1 MPAMVVVGLQWGDE
15 GKGKATD
22 LLAAGVS
29 YVVRYQGGDNA
40 GHTIVLGD
48 EVFKLHLVPSGV
60 FDPRITPVIGNG
72 VVVNPARLI
81 EEMDALTAR
90 GVDVSRLRVSNAA
103 HVILPHHLALDAALE
118 GDRTGGELGTTNRGI
133 GPAYADRA
141 LRGRAAHGRPGR
153 RGRSCAPGSS
163 AACRLANAILRGR
176 FGQAGFEIEPLVAL
190 AAGWGERLAPYLAET
205 TALLHA
211 ALAAGQRVLLEG
223 AQGALLDLD
232 QGTYPYV
239 TSSNPVA
246 GGASTGSGIGP
257 RQIDRVVGRHEGLRD
272 ARRGRPLPDRAA
284 TTRPA
289 STCASGATSS
299 APRPAAR
306 GAAAGSMRC
315 PCGTPWRSTRSARSC
330 STSWTSC
337 PACRRCAWRWATAL
351 DGRLVDRWPLTVAEL
366 ERAEPVYEAFP
377 GWTADLSAADS
388 MADLPLAA
396 VAFVEAL
403 ERRAGAPITL
413 VSVGPERTQ
422 TITRGSRPA
431 VAA

>member
-141 LRGRAAHGRPGR
+141 LRVGLRMGD
-153 RGRSCAPGSS
+153 
-163 AACRLANAILRGR
+163 LADA
-176 FGQAGFEIEPLVAL
+176 
-190 AAGWGERLAPYLAET
+190 AAGARPARAQR
-205 TALLHA
+205 
-211 ALAAGQRVLLEG
+211 AAGQRHPARPLR
-223 AQGALLDLD
+223 
-232 QGTYPYV
+232 
-239 TSSNPVA
+239 A
-246 GGASTGSGIGP
+246 GGLRDRAPRGARGGLGRSGSRRTSPRRRPCCTPRSRPASACCWKAPRAPCWTWTRAPTRTSPAPTRWPAAPPPAAASGRARSTGSW
-257 RQIDRVVGRHEGLRD
+257 
-272 ARRGRPLPDRAA
+272 
-284 TTRPA
+284 
-289 STCASGATSS
+289 
-299 APRPAAR
+299 
-306 GAAAGSMRC
+306 GS
-315 PCGTPWRSTRSARSC
+315 
-330 STSWTSC
+330 
-337 PACRRCAWRWATAL
+337 
-351 DGRLVDRWPLTVAEL
+351 
-366 ERAEPVYEAFP
+366 
-377 GWTADLSAADS
+377 
-388 MADLPLAA
+388 
-396 VAFVEAL
+396 
-403 ERRAGAPITL
+403 
-413 VSVGPERTQ
+413 
-422 TITRGSRPA
+422 
-431 VAA
+431 